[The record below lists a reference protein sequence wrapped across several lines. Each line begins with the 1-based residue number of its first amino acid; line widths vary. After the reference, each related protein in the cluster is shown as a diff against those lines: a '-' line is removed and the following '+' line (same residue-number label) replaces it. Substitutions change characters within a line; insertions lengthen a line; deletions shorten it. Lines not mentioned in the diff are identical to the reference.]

1 MNNSGFAMNDPFIL
15 KILGLGDMVALGMMK
30 ILPIICIIV
39 FTYAWIKHIV
49 TNDGSFD
56 LTPIF
61 SYVFVVVAL
70 VTYKEWMGAIGSFC
84 AVFTGVLGNDADIY
98 KTLAASVETVKSN
111 KESMDATIWDTMDTW
126 LRALIVWISDGA
138 IVVIRAFFE
147 RLRLLALA
155 FVYVA
160 GPYAI
165 LLSPLPN
172 FNGAFRKW
180 LNGYLGI
187 QAWAITIRLVDLVV
201 KAYNDTHMDA
211 KMSEDNFIYFT
222 AIQLCF
228 IAMYISVPFLTTM
241 WLVPSAANA
250 FASKI
255 SGGAS
260 MAGGNAIKGGQVAAS
275 AASSVASR
283 GISAA
288 GFVNQAAQS
297 VKSQGV
303 GQTVRNAASSM
314 KERAIKSP
322 RVGWKSA
329 NRSAKKIFS

>member
-30 ILPIICIIV
+30 ILPVICIIV
-39 FTYAWIKHIV
+39 VTYAWVKHIV

-61 SYVFVVVAL
+61 SYIFVVVAL

-84 AVFTGVLGNDADIY
+84 AVFTGVLGNDAEIY
-98 KTLAASVETVKSN
+98 KTLANSVETVKSN

-126 LRALIVWISDGA
+126 LRELIMWISDGLV
-138 IVVIRAFFE
+138 IVIRAFLE

-172 FNGAFRKW
+172 FHGAFKKW

-187 QAWAITIRLVDLVV
+187 QAWAITIRLVDLIVA
-201 KAYNDTHMDA
+201 AYNDTHMDA

-250 FASKI
+250 FMSKMT
-255 SGGAS
+255 GGAS
-260 MAGGNAIKGGQVAAS
+260 MVAGNIIKGGQVAGS
-275 AASSVASR
+275 AASSTASMGTTAVAYAS
-283 GISAA
+283 
-288 GFVNQAAQS
+288 QAAQS

-303 GQTVRNAASSM
+303 GQTVRNTASNM
-314 KERAIKSP
+314 KERVSKAP
-322 RVGWKSA
+322 RARWDSA
-329 NRSAKKIFS
+329 RENAKRTFS